1 LVSSK
6 SCNSDTLF
14 ETPVQDPTSIAKVR
28 TQLQR
33 WWLPHE
39 PHITWRGSLLTGL
52 GCFVGLLAVG
62 AISRAVVGPE
72 HALYIAA
79 YMGAAAVL
87 IFAAPH
93 SPLSQPWPLL
103 GGHVVAAFVGVT
115 CRELIPDMLLASAS
129 AVALALVAMQALRC
143 LHPPGGAAAMIA
155 VVGGSDIHE
164 LGYWYV
170 LVPVG
175 LNALV
180 LLALALV
187 INNLMP
193 DRRYPAK
200 P

>member
-1 LVSSK
+1 
-6 SCNSDTLF
+6 LF
-14 ETPVQDPTSIAKVR
+14 ETPVQDPTTPKTVR
-28 TQLQR
+28 AQIRR

-39 PHITWRGSLLTGL
+39 QPITWRASLLTVL

-62 AISRAVVGPE
+62 AISRAVVGSE
-72 HALYIAA
+72 HAPFIAA

-103 GGHVVAAFVGVT
+103 GGHVVSAFVGVT

-129 AVALALVAMQALRC
+129 AVALAILVMHALRC
-143 LHPPGGAAAMIA
+143 LHPPGGAAAMVA
-155 VVGGSDIHE
+155 VVGGPDIHA

-170 LVPVG
+170 LAPVG

-180 LLALALV
+180 LLGLALL
-187 INNLMP
+187 INNAIP
-193 DRRYPAK
+193 NRKYPAS
-200 P
+200 PD